1 MIRTILAA
9 ILIFA
14 AFILFVL
21 VIVFIKI
28 FISPSFNSLGE
39 INECVGCNGCTYKDG
54 ENYIH
59 IQRKGCKYNPDYWDG
74 YKYKGPS
81 YRELKRLAKED

>member
-54 ENYIH
+54 ENYITQ
-59 IQRKGCKYNPDYWDG
+59 ITGMGTNTKAPVTEN
-74 YKYKGPS
+74 
-81 YRELKRLAKED
+81 